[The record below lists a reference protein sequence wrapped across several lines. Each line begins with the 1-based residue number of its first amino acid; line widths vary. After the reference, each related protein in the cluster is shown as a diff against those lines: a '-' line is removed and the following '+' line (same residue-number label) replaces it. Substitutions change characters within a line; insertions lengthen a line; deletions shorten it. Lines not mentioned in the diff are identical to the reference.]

1 MTVIAAPPRRPVC
14 DFTSQADRPGSRR
27 RLQLARL
34 ERRRRADATRRVR
47 RAGEAKRRPSSSLA
61 ARASAMHPEPAEKQF
76 YLKDFRG
83 RAILFHVEDA
93 RRLERHA
100 ADVLADLD
108 DNPTL
113 VVVVA
118 RRFPRKRRALRLSR
132 RDIESTTNLVPL
144 SERLMSDRRADVYL
158 PRGLVGAR
166 ALAYSRQLG
175 VRLGVSKLVI
185 VDERGGLDAGSGTR
199 SFVHAAALARV
210 VRAEEDCGDWSLAEL
225 QQLVAAVRSGIEA
238 VNLTTAEGV
247 AEELFSY
254 QGSGTLVTAEEYCTV
269 DRLGV
274 ENFQEAERLL
284 ARGEREGFLLPRD
297 DDQKHRLLLAGYGAW
312 FGGARLAG
320 VCGLETEMYRRR
332 RVGEVVGLYTI
343 TRFQGEGVG
352 VRMIDHLVDVAK
364 EAGLKSL
371 FACSSNDRA
380 IAFFERCGFEL
391 VDSSKVPAAK
401 WVGRRSETLPAC
413 LWRDV

>member
-1 MTVIAAPPRRPVC
+1 
-14 DFTSQADRPGSRR
+14 
-27 RLQLARL
+27 
-34 ERRRRADATRRVR
+34 
-47 RAGEAKRRPSSSLA
+47 
-61 ARASAMHPEPAEKQF
+61 MHPEPAEKQF
-76 YLKDFRG
+76 YLKDFRN

-93 RRLERHA
+93 GKFERHA
-100 ADVLADLD
+100 GAVLAELN

-113 VVVVA
+113 VIVVA
-118 RRFPRKRRALRLSR
+118 RRFPRKRRALRLAR
-132 RDIESTTNLVPL
+132 RDFERGSTALVPL
-144 SERLMSDRRADVYL
+144 SERLMESCRADVYL

-166 ALAYSRQLG
+166 ALAYSRQLA

-247 AEELFSY
+247 GEELFTY

-274 ENFQEAERLL
+274 EHFSEAERLL

-297 DDQKHRLLLAGYGAW
+297 EEQKHRLLLAGYGAW
-312 FGGARLAG
+312 FGGTRLAG
-320 VCGLETEMYRRR
+320 VCGLETELYSRR

-352 VRMIDHLVDVAK
+352 VRMIDHLIDVAK
-364 EAGLKSL
+364 EDGVRAL
-371 FACSSNDRA
+371 FACSSNQRA
-380 IAFFERCGFEL
+380 IAFFERCGFDRVEPE
-391 VDSSKVPAAK
+391 KVPPSK
-401 WVGRRSETLPAC
+401 WIGRRSDSMPVC
-413 LWRDV
+413 LWRDL